1 MKQTFSIKN
10 YYIYIT
16 FHMST
21 ELQNAKKFQIVIM
34 LLKIVSIC
42 SIGPEQVIPIKK
54 SVIQLYAFHKG
65 AKEFKPSL
73 TD

>member
-1 MKQTFSIKN
+1 MWTD
-10 YYIYIT
+10 
-16 FHMST
+16 
-21 ELQNAKKFQIVIM
+21 LQNAKKFQMFIM
-34 LLKIVSIC
+34 LIKTVSIC
-42 SIGPEQVIPIKK
+42 SIGPKQVIPIKK